1 MQMPK
6 KALVLAAGLGTRL
19 RPLTLVYPKPLL
31 PVWNVS
37 LLDHILR
44 LLESWGVEEIA
55 VNTHWM
61 AEAIETF
68 LNVRKGRARVRIS
81 WEPDILGTGGALRPL
96 QSFFGEEPFWVMNAD
111 IAASVTPEPLVKAFE
126 ASGCFASA
134 WLEPKKGPRTVEMD
148 YAGRITCWRSP
159 TPRVE
164 HTYTFCGLQ
173 LVSPR
178 LFDFLPETAFSTI
191 VDAYQRALD
200 ANLFVRGVT
209 VPGSYWDDAGTVASY
224 LRIHADVKKLAQA
237 KKPGGEWYDATADR
251 FSPEHKSFFCVSSQ
265 ANVAADVK
273 GIDSVVM
280 ERATVLPGTVLKACV
295 LAGGVTG
302 GEQCQVVHVSSQ
314 HGCDVELRKAIQHIG
329 WVPEQTSAHFLG
341 ARGSERSFWRLS
353 DGAQSLI
360 AVQYALTRPENARYS
375 GHAQLLA
382 QAGVPVPAVK
392 LDLPEAR
399 ILLLED
405 CGDDSLQQRMQR
417 KTHPK
422 DEQWY
427 AATVHALVQFH
438 REGTRLASER
448 GIALEPAF
456 DAALYA
462 WEHRLF
468 EEHLL
473 VARYGYDA
481 LPAEVSAELTLIS
494 ETLLKMKQVLLH
506 RDFQSSN
513 VLFRKD
519 KPVFIDFQGMRLG
532 AGAYD
537 LASLI
542 YDPYVKLDTAMR
554 KKIASYY
561 LQAYPENRDAVAGVR
576 EGAVQRLVQA
586 LGAYGRLA
594 RAGQTQFSKYILP
607 ALENLLDVADGCELD
622 ALGGFVEELIARENY
637 RYEK

>member
-1 MQMPK
+1 MRMPK

-19 RPLTLVYPKPLL
+19 RPLTLVYPKPLM

-37 LLDHILR
+37 LLEHILR

-61 AEAIETF
+61 AEPIEAW
-68 LNVRKGRARVRIS
+68 LKKRKGTAQTRVS
-81 WEPDILGTGGALRPL
+81 HEKEILGTGGALRPL
-96 QSFFGEEPFWVMNAD
+96 RSFLGQEPFWMMNAD
-111 IAASVTPEPLVKAFE
+111 IAASVNPEPLVKAFE

-159 TPRVE
+159 TPNVE

-178 LFDFLPETAFSTI
+178 IVDFLPETPFSTI
-191 VDAYQRALD
+191 VDAYQRAMD
-200 ANLFVRGVT
+200 ANLFVRGVA

-224 LRIHADVKKLAQA
+224 LRIHADVKKFAQT
-237 KKPGGEWYDATADR
+237 KKLGGEWYDPTADR
-251 FSPEHKSFFCVSSQ
+251 FSPKDKSFFCVSAQ
-265 ANVAADVK
+265 ANVAKGVK
-273 GIDSVVM
+273 GVDSVVT
-280 ERATVLPGTVLKACV
+280 EGATVLAGTSLKDCV

-302 GEQCQVVHVSSQ
+302 GEQKNVVHVPA
-314 HGCDVELRKAIQHIG
+314 HYVCDAAICEALMRVG
-329 WVPEQTSAHFLG
+329 WTPEKTSAHFIG
-341 ARGSERSFWRLS
+341 ARGSDRSFWRLS
-353 DGAQSLI
+353 DGEQSVI
-360 AVQYALTRPENARYS
+360 AVQYALTRAENARYS
-375 GHAQLLA
+375 GHAALLA
-382 QAGVPVPAVK
+382 DAGVPVPAVK
-392 LDLPEAR
+392 VDLPDTHV
-399 ILLLED
+399 LLLED

-417 KTHPK
+417 TTHPK

-427 AATVHALVQFH
+427 EATVKALARFH
-438 REGTRLASER
+438 REGTRLVKER
-448 GIALEPAF
+448 KIELEPAF
-456 DAALYA
+456 DATLYA

-473 VARYGYDA
+473 NHRYGYDA
-481 LPAEVSAELTLIS
+481 LSEEVVVELKQVS
-494 ETLLKMKQVLLH
+494 EKLLKMKQVVVH

-513 VLFRKD
+513 VLFKKG

-537 LASLI
+537 LASLL
-542 YDPYVKLDTAMR
+542 YDPYVKLDKALRTQTALC
-554 KKIASYY
+554 Y
-561 LQAYPENRDAVAGVR
+561 LKAFPENSEAVEFVR

-594 RAGQTQFSKYILP
+594 RVGQSQFSQYVLP
-607 ALENLLDVADGCELD
+607 ALENLLEVADACELD
-622 ALGGFVEELIARENY
+622 ALGGLVEELIAREKC